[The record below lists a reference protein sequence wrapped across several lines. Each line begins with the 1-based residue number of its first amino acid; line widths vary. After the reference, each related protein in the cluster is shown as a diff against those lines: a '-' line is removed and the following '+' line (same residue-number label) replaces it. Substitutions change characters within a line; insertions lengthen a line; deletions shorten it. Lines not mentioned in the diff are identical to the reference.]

1 MSGLLDNK
9 TRMMDVFLTPIGRGQ
24 ALQGGLKFRFAT
36 FSDAESKYQGDEE
49 NIAIKSTTP
58 VGIESNT
65 SPWDQIV
72 LTTDESDFLLSFL
85 GNGLSLSPSGEVIT
99 GSSFTSSSI
108 TDRSADYLFD
118 ASLESFKNL
127 QILSTEK
134 PSFFDPGL
142 SCQPNEY
149 QFSITDNFPFDGI
162 PSESSIDGVDSL
174 FQDFRLSNVPNFQFL
189 PPVQRGNSSNIT
201 VPLGDF
207 VNPNEI
213 PINQTLPVDLQS
225 LEKAKFLFSNRT
237 ENNSLVIQIVEESN
251 DGRIVKLDMI
261 KWGLIGI
268 SNEGRQ
274 RNLYFVGKVF
284 IDGFGTPTFVN
295 LFTMVLE

>member
-36 FSDAESKYQGDEE
+36 FSDSESRYQGDEDKV
-49 NIAIKSTTP
+49 AIKSTSP
-58 VGIESNT
+58 IGIESST
-65 SPWDQIV
+65 SPWDQVV
-72 LTTDESDFLLSFL
+72 LTTNESDFLLSFL

-99 GSSFTSSSI
+99 GSSFIPRSSE
-108 TDRSADYLFD
+108 DRSADYLFD
-118 ASLESFKNL
+118 ASLSSLQNL

-134 PSFFDPGL
+134 AVFFDPGL
-142 SCQPNEY
+142 SCQPLSY
-149 QFSITDNFPFDGI
+149 QFSITDNSPFDGI

-189 PPVQRGNSSNIT
+189 PPVQRGNSSNTTI
-201 VPLGDF
+201 PLGDF

-213 PINQTLPVDLQS
+213 VVDQSKPVDLDS
-225 LEKAKFLFSNRT
+225 LEGIKFSFSSRT
-237 ENNSLVIQIVEESN
+237 ENNTLVLQIVEESN
-251 DGRIVKLDMI
+251 DDRIVKLDVI
-261 KWGLIGI
+261 KWGSIGV
-268 SNEGRQ
+268 SNTGTQ

-284 IDGFGTPTFVN
+284 VDGFETPTFVN
-295 LFTMVLE
+295 IFTMVLE